1 MAALNRTMGSRGL
14 ASFSLSETTAMIGDG
29 VRRLVERAFAA
40 RGRRMDQAA
49 LAAFIADYASHSADA
64 TRLYPDV
71 AATLRDLRARRWR
84 LAVCTNKL
92 EAPARALLDILGIGG
107 LFAAVGG
114 GDSFPVR
121 KPDPAHLFATLN
133 AAGGSA
139 ACAVMAGDHRNDVR
153 AAHGAGLPCVF
164 AGWGYGTPEMA
175 AEADAV
181 AERFTDVPVIVERL
195 LATREQTLTR
205 VATLADLSCKRER

>member
-92 EAPARALLDILGIGG
+92 EAPARALLDTLGIGG

-133 AAGGSA
+133 AAGSSA

-181 AERFTDVPVIVERL
+181 AERFTDVPAIVERL